1 VETVQLSFHVEFRF
15 RGERGEVEGDGK
27 VKVAEVEFGA
37 SEVEDDDGREGI
49 DRELAVILKS

>member
-1 VETVQLSFHVEFRF
+1 MSFHVEFRF